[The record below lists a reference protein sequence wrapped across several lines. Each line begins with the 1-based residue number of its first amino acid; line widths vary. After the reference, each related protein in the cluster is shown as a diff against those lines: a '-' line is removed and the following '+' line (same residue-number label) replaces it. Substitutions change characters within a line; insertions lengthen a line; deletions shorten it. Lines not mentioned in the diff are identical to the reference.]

1 MPWRPVPPDTDRD
14 QRRTCSVLP
23 SDPPGTLA
31 RLRSGSRNRP
41 GCAKQRVQ
49 RGTPGPVLRE
59 LRTGRRFLRVGR
71 DLDPCL
77 SALRRRELLG
87 LLEQRGWRVP
97 EVRADPA
104 GRVGGPA
111 SRHQPA
117 EAADRALRDP
127 SRGQPRRRW
136 PAGHVAKGAD
146 RPPVAGRALGS
157 PGPGAR
163 HHAARPQD
171 RQDGQAERYVA
182 ITAPVDGRVGRRR
195 PARAVGVAASSAWI
209 LVAAV
214 AVAVFGTS
222 AMHPAAVSEPPTS
235 GIPSPVGAQLMQLSP
250 GGGPLRTPGKTP
262 SPNRDP
268 GSGGGTGSGSHG
280 TGTWTSGLAVTPTP
294 RAGEN
299 PAASLPAGAT
309 PPPGPEGTPNPTP
322 TQSWVPWPTP
332 VQAPPRPNPTPA
344 PIPTPAP
351 TATSTPAP
359 SEEPTA
365 TPAPTDTPT
374 PAPTDTPTPEPTDHA
389 DAEPHRSDAAP
400 TIAPPTADPPPPR
413 PTPSHPRRPSPRRAD
428 PGDPPS
434 ALTRATRATAPRAP
448 SAATPPGHARS
459 RRRAGAAARTRTRSR
474 PGSTR

>member
-59 LRTGRRFLRVGR
+59 LRTGRQFLRVGR

-163 HHAARPQD
+163 HHAATGRTGRTGRQSGTRRSPRRSTEGSGGGGPRGPLGLPRHRRGSSSLRSPSRSSEPRRCTPPRSPSLRRPGSPRRWVLSSCSFRPAAGHCAHPGRRHLRTETSD
-171 RQDGQAERYVA
+171 QAVA
-182 ITAPVDGRVGRRR
+182 RGPGPRGRAPGPQGWPSRRR
-195 PARAVGVAASSAWI
+195 PARAETRQRRCQPARRRLPGRRERRTRHRPRAGFPGRRRCRPLRGRTRLRRRYRRLRPRPRPRRRHLKSRRPRRPPRPTAEPTPDPTRGAN
-209 LVAAV
+209 
-214 AVAVFGTS
+214 
-222 AMHPAAVSEPPTS
+222 HPADR
-235 GIPSPVGAQLMQLSP
+235 
-250 GGGPLRTPGKTP
+250 RT
-262 SPNRDP
+262 DP
-268 GSGGGTGSGSHG
+268 GSDVGANH
-280 TGTWTSGLAVTPTP
+280 ARR
-294 RAGEN
+294 RAE
-299 PAASLPAGAT
+299 
-309 PPPGPEGTPNPTP
+309 
-322 TQSWVPWPTP
+322 
-332 VQAPPRPNPTPA
+332 
-344 PIPTPAP
+344 
-351 TATSTPAP
+351 
-359 SEEPTA
+359 
-365 TPAPTDTPT
+365 
-374 PAPTDTPTPEPTDHA
+374 PTPEPTS
-389 DAEPHRSDAAP
+389 EPTAP
-400 TIAPPTADPPPPR
+400 TDR
-413 PTPSHPRRPSPRRAD
+413 LHRR
-428 PGDPPS
+428 
-434 ALTRATRATAPRAP
+434 
-448 SAATPPGHARS
+448 
-459 RRRAGAAARTRTRSR
+459 
-474 PGSTR
+474 